1 MSRVFRGRHRVCAAN
16 SNALVECAAPVAAVG
31 CAASGRTRL
40 VVLAAF
46 LLVLG
51 AAAAHAGAGKKMYK
65 EFVDEQQIYAD
76 ERWQSYVQRI
86 GARLLAHSPDA
97 GKEYHFVVLDSDRV
111 NAFATADAYIF
122 VHRGLLT
129 YLNSEDQLA
138 AVIGHEIGHVVGRHM
153 RKRRVTDIA
162 GKAIGAAAAIATGR
176 GELMRDVS
184 NPLTSLLV
192 AGYGRDMELEADRLG
207 GEFMALAG
215 YDPLAIIDTV
225 WVLKDQQDFSR
236 QVGGDA
242 PTYHGL
248 FASHPRNDQ
257 RLHQAVAYARSLSS
271 PELREPEGVF
281 WEMMDGIAYGDEAA
295 SGLAKEETYYH
306 AGLRVVIEFPEGWAV
321 VAQKSQVVGGAPGGP
336 AKGTIAV
343 VRHEFVKRKSPEEY
357 VTEVLRRQD
366 VINGTET
373 EVNGAPAYVGE
384 IDTSE
389 SSGELQLIAVVYLR
403 QNVFL
408 FKGVCGDQCVAEPF
422 RAQFEE
428 TLKGL
433 RPMTADDLQHANS
446 RRIKVVVAEP
456 GKSFA
461 DLAEQSPIPSHAADT
476 LRLMNAHYPNGEPRA
491 GDYLKIV
498 Q

>member
-1 MSRVFRGRHRVCAAN
+1 M
-16 SNALVECAAPVAAVG
+16 
-31 CAASGRTRL
+31 RL
-40 VVLAAF
+40 VFAAFAFLFVLLAATP
-46 LLVLG
+46 
-51 AAAAHAGAGKKMYK
+51 AHAGAGEKMYK
-65 EFVDEQQIYAD
+65 KFVEENQIYAD

-86 GARLLAHSPDA
+86 GARLLERSPDA
-97 GKEYHFVVLDSDRV
+97 GKEYHFIVLDGDQV
-111 NAFATADAYIF
+111 NAFATGDAYIF
-122 VHRGLLT
+122 VSRGLLAF
-129 YLNSEDQLA
+129 LNSEDQLA

-162 GKAIGAAAAIATGR
+162 GKTLGAVAAIATGR

-225 WVLKDQQDFSR
+225 WVLKDQQDFSKR
-236 QVGGDA
+236 VGGDA

-281 WEMMDGIAYGDEAA
+281 WELMDGVSYGDEAA
-295 SGLAKEETYYH
+295 SGLVKEETYYH
-306 AGLRVVIEFPEGWAV
+306 AGLRVVVKFPQGWSV
-321 VAQKSQVVGGAPGGP
+321 GSPKSQVVGTAPGGA
-336 AKGTIAV
+336 AKGSISVT
-343 VRHEFVKRKSPEEY
+343 RQEFVKRTSPEEY
-357 VTEVLRRQD
+357 VTDVLRRED
-366 VINGTET
+366 VASGEET
-373 EVNGAPAYVGE
+373 EINGAPAYVGE

-408 FKGVCGDQCVAEPF
+408 FKGACGDECDGEQF
-422 RAQFEE
+422 RSRFDE

-433 RPMTADDLQHANS
+433 RSMTAEDLKHANN
-446 RRIKVVVAEP
+446 RRIKVVLAEP
-456 GKSFA
+456 GQSFK
-461 DLAEQSPIPSHAADT
+461 DLAEQSPIRNHAADT